1 MADFL
6 SPQKRSER
14 MSRIR
19 SKDTLPELA
28 LRKALHALGLRFRV
42 HDKRLPGKPDI
53 VLPRFKTVVLV
64 HGCFW
69 HRHGGCKVATTP
81 KSNTAFWQKKFDLN
95 VQRDERNVFA
105 LEALGWKV
113 VIAWECELGSQQKVD
128 EVAFRI
134 AAALGHE
141 PRGSPALD
149 GRARR
154 PEPAVDQNA
163 ISGIARRSP
172 EVRG

>member
-6 SPQKRSER
+6 SPKERSER

-19 SKDTLPELA
+19 SKDTSPELA

-64 HGCFW
+64 QGCFW

-81 KSNTAFWQKKFDLN
+81 KSNTSFWQEKF
-95 VQRDERNVFA
+95 ERNVERDRRNAAA
-105 LEALGWKV
+105 LNALGWKV
-113 VIAWECELGSQQKVD
+113 LIAWECELASQRKA
-128 EVAFRI
+128 EAAARRI
-134 AAALGHE
+134 ASEIGH
-141 PRGSPALD
+141 PSATFIGF
-149 GRARR
+149 
-154 PEPAVDQNA
+154 
-163 ISGIARRSP
+163 
-172 EVRG
+172 